1 MSDDR
6 VTWFEVTSGRAS
18 GVIGLVAGVVI
29 VLIGVF
35 ETSVAGVLAGLLV
48 VLLTWLVLLRP
59 RVGTS
64 DTDLLLRGIVSTVVV
79 PLASVETVTIRQV
92 LAVQADGHRY
102 VNPAVGRTYR
112 EINRQHRAGGQVD
125 EIPAARTKYAD
136 QVQDLITE
144 RIREARREGA
154 PTGPARR
161 EWAWPQIGGL
171 GVLVVVL
178 VIALAA

>member
-1 MSDDR
+1 MSDDQ

-18 GVIGLVAGVVI
+18 GVVGMVAGGVIVLLGVFQASVAGVV
-29 VLIGVF
+29 
-35 ETSVAGVLAGLLV
+35 AGLLV

-59 RVGTS
+59 RVGAD
-64 DTDLLLRGIVSTVVV
+64 DTALVLRGIVSTVIV

-92 LAVQADGHRY
+92 LAVWADGHRY

-112 EINRQHRAGGQVD
+112 EINRQHRAAGQVE
-125 EIPAARTKYAD
+125 EIPAAKTKYAD

-154 PTGPARR
+154 PTGPAQR

-178 VIALAA
+178 LVALVA